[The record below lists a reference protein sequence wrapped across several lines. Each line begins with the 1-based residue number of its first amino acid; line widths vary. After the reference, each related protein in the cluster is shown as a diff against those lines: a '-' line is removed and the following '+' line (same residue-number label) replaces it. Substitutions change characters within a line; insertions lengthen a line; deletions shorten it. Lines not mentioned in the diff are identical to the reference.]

1 MKTAA
6 LQGPQGGPPLPAVAR
21 QPVQDPSFSIVPV
34 HQIGNV
40 RLLPRDD
47 EVLRFLALQKDER
60 EFCRMRKTEPKIA
73 TPIRS
78 LSTLVMSFGYQP
90 ELPEGLATPAR
101 KLLKERAEAIVKRME
116 RLPDVLEMA
125 FLSAYEGWMLFQN
138 LYPDEPLRPKGA
150 RIWAPAQ
157 MRDFEKHRH
166 HFSFTPEWDLALVPP
181 DGHSPTVY
189 PKDSEGWTVFRS
201 GSTSSPYGGPML
213 SELWLLWEVKQKFRR
228 YFVRGV
234 RDAANGILAFREEN
248 PSFQHSLGVGETDG
262 GDGSTVMAS
271 IVGEVREV
279 LKRFEKDGVL
289 ILRAGIIAEILENK
303 AFLAGW
309 KEAFDYIDMQFQLA
323 IEFQHLT
330 AEQPTATGSY
340 ASSQT
345 HMQTKMA
352 AGQRL
357 ARKLKPALERGWIW
371 RVLEL
376 NEGEIDPEDLPPFG
390 FNITRFVDRD
400 NVKTLVDMGLR
411 LDGEPIADQWNVTI
425 AAPDAEPG
433 TVLERRA
440 APAAVTFQPGEPSG
454 EEKGG
459 GQPKPPKQKPPSG
472 PRQEPEEDR

>member
-1 MKTAA
+1 MIGA
-6 LQGPQGGPPLPAVAR
+6 LQGPQPGPALPSVAR
-21 QPVQDPSFSIVPV
+21 QSVQGPSFSLVPT

-60 EFCRMRKTEPKIA
+60 ELSRMRKTEPKIA

-101 KLLKERAEAIVKRME
+101 KLLKERAEAIVKRMD
-116 RLPDVLEMA
+116 RLPDVLELA
-125 FLSAYEGWMLFQN
+125 FLANYDGWMLFQSI
-138 LYPDEPLRPKGA
+138 YPDEPLRHKGA
-150 RIWAPAQ
+150 RIWAPSE
-157 MRDFEKHRH
+157 MRDFEKYRH
-166 HFSFTPEWDLALVPP
+166 HFSFTPEWDLALIPI
-181 DGHSPTVY
+181 DGRNPVVY
-189 PKDSEGWTVFRS
+189 PKDSPGWTVFRS

-228 YFVRGV
+228 YFIRGV
-234 RDAANGILAFREEN
+234 RDAANGILQFRETG
-248 PSFQHSLGVGETDG
+248 PPPLGETGAGELDG
-262 GDGSTVMAS
+262 GDGATVMS
-271 IVGEVREV
+271 STVGEVREV
-279 LKRFEKDGVL
+279 LKLFERDGVL
-289 ILRAGIIAEILENK
+289 ILRAGMVAEILENK
-303 AFLAGW
+303 AFLGAW
-309 KEAFDYIDMQFQLA
+309 REAFEYIDMIFQLS

-357 ARKLKPALERGWIW
+357 ARKVKGTIERGWIW

-376 NEGEIDPEDLPPFG
+376 NEGEIDPDDLPPWG
-390 FNITRFVDRD
+390 FNITRFVDRE
-400 NVKTLVDMGLR
+400 NVRALVDMGLK
-411 LDGEPIADQWNVTI
+411 LDGEPIADQWNLTI

-433 TVLERRA
+433 TVLER
-440 APAAVTFQPGEPSG
+440 PTKAVTAEPEDPTKRGAPGS
-454 EEKGG
+454 
-459 GQPKPPKQKPPSG
+459 PKPPKQKPPAG
-472 PRQEPEEDR
+472 PGQDPEEGS